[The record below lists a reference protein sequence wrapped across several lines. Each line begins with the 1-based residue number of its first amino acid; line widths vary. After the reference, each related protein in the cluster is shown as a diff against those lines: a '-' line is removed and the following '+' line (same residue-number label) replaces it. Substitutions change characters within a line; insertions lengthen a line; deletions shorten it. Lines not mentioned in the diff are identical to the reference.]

1 MVQADTTYKN
11 DLILQGRSKEGLLD
25 TCISINKCTS
35 LGAITSTSTHKRCCH
50 DFESAGKCFMFGWD
64 WVELEHEPS
73 LLYLSMEIAAAVAQ
87 WVRAFDPQAEGYM

>member
-1 MVQADTTYKN
+1 MYLLQVHKSNTFILNIWLNISCEVVQADTTYKN

-50 DFESAGKCFMFGWD
+50 DFESAGKCFMFG
-64 WVELEHEPS
+64 
-73 LLYLSMEIAAAVAQ
+73 
-87 WVRAFDPQAEGYM
+87 